1 VQKSQTSSVVSKSL
15 QQGTSKTP
23 AAKPAPL
30 PLTPEQLRQVSG
42 GAGPN
47 AGW

>member
-1 VQKSQTSSVVSKSL
+1 VQKNQTSSVVTKTS
-15 QQGTSKTP
+15 QQGQSKTP
-23 AAKPAPL
+23 AAKPVPM

>member
-1 VQKSQTSSVVSKSL
+1 VQKSQTSSDLSKML
-15 QQGTSKTP
+15 QQGQAKTP
-23 AAKPAPL
+23 AAKPVPL